1 MYWTTLIKICV
12 SNDEN
17 KRINFKKLT
26 KYMNQINITTETG
39 NSPLHFVALG
49 NNLNL
54 ASWLIKNGATFE
66 LNDHGETPLHWAC
79 KQGNSE
85 MVSLLL
91 KNMTKHEINMEDWNH
106 ATAARWAK
114 DYNHK
119 DIAVCIRKSLK
130 A

>member
-1 MYWTTLIKICV
+1 MYWTTLTKICV

-26 KYMNQINITTETG
+26 KYMNQINVTTVTG

-49 NNLNL
+49 NNLSL
-54 ASWLIKNGATFE
+54 ASWLIENGATIGP
-66 LNDHGETPLHWAC
+66 NARGETPLHWAC
-79 KQGNSE
+79 KQGNLE

-91 KNMTKHEINMEDWNH
+91 KNMTKHETKKEDRNR

-119 DIAVCIRKSLK
+119 DIAAFIRKSLK